1 MKFTVS
7 TGGALVALAAALAF
21 TAAPAQAQPN
31 DIQDNHGHHQ
41 RAAEP
46 DQRVR
51 GPSGHER
58 AAPEAPRPAPPQ
70 ARAQGWN
77 FGTPRQQQP
86 VPAPQ
91 ARQVEQRNW
100 NQQAQQQQQQRT
112 YPQGQRW
119 NGDAQR
125 RDRNGTYTD
134 QARNP
139 AYQNRDRNWGNN
151 AGQQWNGSR
160 DRTENHDRNWQD
172 NRGGNRDWQNGNRDN
187 RQWDRSWRNNNR
199 YDWQRYRSTNRNAY
213 HVGRYYAPYR
223 NYSYRRLSLG
233 FYLDPLFFGQD
244 YWIGDPGYYR
254 LPDVYGPYR
263 WVRYYDDAVLVD
275 IYSGEVVD
283 VIYDFFW

>member
-7 TGGALVALAAALAF
+7 TGGALVAFAAALVF

-31 DIQDNHGHHQ
+31 DNQDNHGHHQ
-41 RAAEP
+41 RAAEA
-46 DQRVR
+46 DQRAH
-51 GPSGHER
+51 GPSGHEH

-70 ARAQGWN
+70 ARAQAWN
-77 FGTPRQQQP
+77 FGAPRQQQP
-86 VPAPQ
+86 SPAPQ

-100 NQQAQQQQQQRT
+100 TQQAHQQQQQRT

-119 NGDAQR
+119 NGDAQSH
-125 RDRNGTYTD
+125 DRNGTYTD
-134 QARNP
+134 QGRNTT
-139 AYQNRDRNWGNN
+139 Y
-151 AGQQWNGSR
+151 
-160 DRTENHDRNWQD
+160 
-172 NRGGNRDWQNGNRDN
+172 
-187 RQWDRSWRNNNR
+187 
-199 YDWQRYRSTNRNAY
+199 QRYRSTNRNVY

-223 NYSYRRLSLG
+223 GYNYRRLGIGL
-233 FYLDPLFFGQD
+233 YLDPLFFGQD

-263 WVRYYDDAVLVD
+263 WVRYYDDALLVD